1 MDWSHA
7 ASAGVSGILS
17 GVFGSF
23 ASNRAYQ
30 EQKEMQLR
38 DQAFQREMFD
48 KANEWNKPAHMAQ
61 LMQEGG
67 FSPSALYGS
76 NGAQGSA
83 QMPVVGSHS
92 ASPAITEAESNPLL
106 GVSTIAQAIAALTQS
121 GKNVAETETLQSMLE
136 KKLKQ
141 LDLQNEAQDLQN
153 ALTKVYGNKKASNE
167 VAEQVARI
175 AQLASVTELSSQQ
188 SKTELA
194 KRANIDMDTLLKSA
208 QRDLSK
214 AEFSKLKIELEV
226 YREQLLAQIN
236 NLKAQSAQLY
246 SSAKSLDSQTIA
258 QDLANNIAK
267 ATNESDITNAVFDT
281 KILVPL
287 SQSKNKAQTFN
298 EMIRAFHLSN
308 AYKNSKTKQSIDAA
322 IENLASL
329 LNLKTNVSVK

>member
-48 KANEWNKPAHMAQ
+48 KTNEWNKPAHMAQ

-76 NGAQGSA
+76 NGQQGSA
-83 QMPVVGSHS
+83 QMPVAGSHS
-92 ASPAITEAESNPLL
+92 ATPAFTEAESNPLL

-121 GKNVAETETLQSMLE
+121 GKNVAETDTLQSMLE

-141 LDLQNEAQDLQN
+141 MDLQNEAQDLQN

-194 KRANIDMDTLLKSA
+194 KRANYDMDTLLKSA

-214 AEFSKLKIELEV
+214 AEFSRLKIELEV
-226 YREQLLAQIN
+226 YREQLLAQID
-236 NLKAQSAQLY
+236 NLRA
-246 SSAKSLDSQTIA
+246 SSTHMRSTAKNLDSQTVA
-258 QDLANNIAK
+258 QDLVNNIKK
-267 ATNESDITNAVFDT
+267 ATNLYDIDNAIYDADVL
-281 KILVPL
+281 KLL
-287 SQSKNKAQTFN
+287 SQSKDKADTFN
-298 EMIRAFHLSN
+298 QLVRSLKVSK
-308 AYKNSKTKQSIDAA
+308 AYKESNNKQAIDAA
-322 IENLASL
+322 IENLAQL
-329 LNLKTNVSVK
+329 LGLNVSLHN

>member
-7 ASAGVSGILS
+7 ASAGVSGLLS

-48 KANEWNKPAHMAQ
+48 KANEWNKPAHMSQ

-83 QMPVVGSHS
+83 QMPVAGSHS
-92 ASPAITEAESNPLL
+92 ATPAFTEAESNPLL

-214 AEFSKLKIELEV
+214 VEFSKLKIELEV
-226 YREQLLAQIN
+226 YREQLLAQID
-236 NLKAQSAQLY
+236 NLKASSTQMR
-246 SSAKSLDSQTIA
+246 SSAKNLDSQTVA
-258 QDLANNIAK
+258 QDLVNNINK
-267 ATNESDITNAVFDT
+267 ATNLYDIDNAIYSADVL
-281 KILVPL
+281 KLL
-287 SQSKNKAQTFN
+287 SQSKDKADTFN
-298 EMIRAFHLSN
+298 QLVRSLKVSK
-308 AYKNSKTKQSIDAA
+308 AYKESNNKQAIDAA
-322 IENLASL
+322 IENLAQL
-329 LNLKTNVSVK
+329 LGLNVSLHN

>member
-1 MDWSHA
+1 MDWSHV
-7 ASAGVSGILS
+7 ASSGVSGLLS

-76 NGAQGSA
+76 NGQQGSA
-83 QMPVVGSHS
+83 QMPVAGSHS
-92 ASPAITEAESNPLL
+92 ATPAFTEAESNPLL

-141 LDLQNEAQDLQN
+141 MDLQNEAQDLQN

-226 YREQLLAQIN
+226 YREQLLAQID
-236 NLKAQSAQLY
+236 NLKASSTQMR
-246 SSAKSLDSQTIA
+246 SSAANLDSQTVA
-258 QDLANNIAK
+258 QDLVNNINK
-267 ATNESDITNAVFDT
+267 ATNLYDIDNAIYNADVL
-281 KILVPL
+281 KLL
-287 SQSKNKAQTFN
+287 GQSTDK
-298 EMIRAFHLSN
+298 ERAFQELVRSVKVSK
-308 AYKNSKTKQSIDAA
+308 AYKDGDLAKDIDAVL
-322 IENLASL
+322 ENLARL
-329 LNLKTNVSVK
+329 IGLNVSLHN

>member
-1 MDWSHA
+1 MDWNA
-7 ASAGVSGILS
+7 LATAGAGLFNS
-17 GVFGSF
+17 VFGSF
-23 ASNRAYQ
+23 SSNRAYQ

-76 NGAQGSA
+76 NGQQGSA
-83 QMPVVGSHS
+83 QMPVAGSHS
-92 ASPAITEAESNPLL
+92 AAPAFTESESNPLL
-106 GVSTIAQAIAALTQS
+106 GVSTIAQALAALTQS

-141 LDLQNEAQDLQN
+141 MDLQNEAQDLQN

-175 AQLASVTELSSQQ
+175 AQLASVTELSSKQ

-194 KRANIDMDTLLKSA
+194 KRANLDMDTLLKSA

-226 YREQLLAQIN
+226 YREQLLAQID
-236 NLKAQSAQLY
+236 NLKASSSQMR
-246 SSAKSLDSQTIA
+246 SSAKNLDSQTVA
-258 QDLANNIAK
+258 QELVNNINK
-267 ATNESDITNAVFDT
+267 STNLYDIDNAIYNADVLT
-281 KILVPL
+281 LL
-287 SQSKNKAQTFN
+287 GQSKDKANTFN
-298 EMIRAFHLSN
+298 ELVRSLKLSD
-308 AYKNSKTKQSIDAA
+308 AYKNSENKQAIDAA
-322 IENLASL
+322 IENIASL
-329 LNLKTNVSVK
+329 IGLKTNVSVK